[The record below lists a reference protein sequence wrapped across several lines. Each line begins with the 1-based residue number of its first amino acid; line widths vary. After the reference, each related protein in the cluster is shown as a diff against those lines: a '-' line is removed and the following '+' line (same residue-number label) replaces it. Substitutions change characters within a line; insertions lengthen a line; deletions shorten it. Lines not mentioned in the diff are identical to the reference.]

1 MENIGSLLLPWY
13 DRFRRDLPWRGS
25 QDPYAVW
32 VSETMLQQTRVET
45 VRRYFPRFMERF
57 PTLAHLARAPLTDVL
72 KCWEGLGYY
81 RRAQN
86 LHRGAQQV
94 MAEYGGLLPA
104 DPARL
109 RSITGIGPYTAGAIA
124 SIAFGVR
131 CPAVD
136 GNVIR
141 VVSRVAGIREDV
153 AVPSVARRIA
163 AIAGEWVPAQRPGDF
178 NQALMDLGAS
188 LCCPGTPD
196 CARCPLTSLCDAYA
210 AGDAEELPQKSRATP
225 PRVIPYDVVLLLRD
239 GRALLRQ
246 RTETMLQGLWVFP
259 LLEGAKTPGELV
271 KALHRSPGIACAY
284 VRPLG
289 HARHVFTHQVWE
301 MRLHLMETAE
311 PAPAG
316 YQFAT
321 ANEINALPIPTAMRR
336 PKALALEILTG
347 AEGASHASE

>member
-1 MENIGSLLLPWY
+1 MENVGSLLLPWY
-13 DRFRRDLPWRGS
+13 DRFHRELPWRGV

-45 VRRYFPRFMERF
+45 VRSYYPRFIARF
-57 PTLAHLARAPLTDVL
+57 PTISALAQAPVEDVL
-72 KCWEGLGYY
+72 KLWEGLGYY

-94 MAEYGGLLPA
+94 MADYEGQLPS

-109 RSITGIGPYTAGAIA
+109 RRITGIGPYTAGAIA
-124 SIAFGVR
+124 SIAFGVC

-163 AIAGEWVPAQRPGDF
+163 AVAADWVPAARPGDF

-196 CARCPLTSLCDAYA
+196 CGRCPLSSLCDACA
-210 AGDAEELPQKSRATP
+210 AGDAEELPRKTRATP
-225 PRVIPYDVVLLLRD
+225 PRTLRYDVLLLRQ
-239 GRALLRQ
+239 GNRMLLRQ
-246 RTETMLQGLWVFP
+246 RTETLLQGLWVFP
-259 LLEGAKTPGELV
+259 LLEGEKTPAQLV
-271 KALHRSPGIACAY
+271 RALRRS
-284 VRPLG
+284 LG
-289 HARHVFTHQVWE
+289 LGCVYARALGTARHVFTHQIWE
-301 MRLHLMETAE
+301 MRLHLLDVSG
-311 PAPAG
+311 PVPDG
-316 YQFAT
+316 YRFAT
-321 ANEINALPIPTAMRR
+321 ADEINALPIPTAMRR
-336 PKALALEILTG
+336 PKAMGLECLSG
-347 AEGASHASE
+347 AKGEPPCD